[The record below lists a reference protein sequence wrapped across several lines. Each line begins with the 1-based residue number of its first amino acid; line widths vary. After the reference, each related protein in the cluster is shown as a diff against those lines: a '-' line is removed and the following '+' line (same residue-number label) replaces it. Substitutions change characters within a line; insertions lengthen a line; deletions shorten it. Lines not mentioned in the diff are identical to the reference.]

1 MMDLFLTFFIAMV
14 VSTILIAALIK
25 DGDEHE

>member
-14 VSTILIAALIK
+14 ISIIIIAAIIK